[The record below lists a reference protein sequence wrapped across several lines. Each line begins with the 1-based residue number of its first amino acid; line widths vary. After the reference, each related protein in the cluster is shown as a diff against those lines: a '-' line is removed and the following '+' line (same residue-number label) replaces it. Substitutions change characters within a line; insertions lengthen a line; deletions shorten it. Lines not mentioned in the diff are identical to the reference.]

1 MRINGSL
8 DLQKG
13 LLLVSS
19 LKENMGYIR
28 LGLKL
33 YVFKAITEGVK
44 LEFIFVVFELKKN
57 KTWKD
62 SIRFDS
68 TAIHTVPSSFT
79 KYTAFQEGHLS

>member
-1 MRINGSL
+1 MKINGSL

-19 LKENMGYIR
+19 LKENMGYIS

-44 LEFIFVVFELKKN
+44 LEFKYLKFLSK
-57 KTWKD
+57 KTNMK
-62 SIRFDS
+62 RFN
-68 TAIHTVPSSFT
+68 
-79 KYTAFQEGHLS
+79 

>member
-19 LKENMGYIR
+19 LKENMGYIS

-44 LEFIFVVFELKKN
+44 LELKYLKFLSKK

-68 TAIHTVPSSFT
+68 IQLQYIP
-79 KYTAFQEGHLS
+79 FQAAL

>member
-44 LEFIFVVFELKKN
+44 LEFIFVVFE
-57 KTWKD
+57 
-62 SIRFDS
+62 
-68 TAIHTVPSSFT
+68 
-79 KYTAFQEGHLS
+79 